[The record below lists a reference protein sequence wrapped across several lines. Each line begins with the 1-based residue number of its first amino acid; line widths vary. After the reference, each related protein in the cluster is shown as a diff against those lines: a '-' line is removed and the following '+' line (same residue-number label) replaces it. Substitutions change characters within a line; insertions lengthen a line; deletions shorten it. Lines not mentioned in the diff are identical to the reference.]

1 MSDEQREQRPDGPQ
15 PEPLRFFG
23 TTWVHHDGGYALR
36 RAGLAAGSLVAAAA
50 GAFVLRVGV
59 QGVAMEQ
66 AGGLVDSMLL
76 VAFAICGMLAFR
88 RTWDG
93 FKRRPEAPRD
103 EATEKSMRSIRA
115 IGFIGVL
122 LAYFVRSFTEAPGEK
137 LLRAEY
143 EQERAGY
150 ERRRAARTRNPA
162 AGKKPAGTAAGKKP
176 AGVAARK
183 RKRR

>member
-36 RAGLAAGSLVAAAA
+36 RVGVAAGSLVAAAA
-50 GAFVLRVGV
+50 GAFVLRLGV

-66 AGGLVDSMLL
+66 AGSLVDIML
-76 VAFAICGMLAFR
+76 VVVFAMCSLLAFR

-93 FKRRPEAPRD
+93 FKRGPGEPRD
-103 EATEKSMRSIRA
+103 EAVEKSMRSIRA

-122 LAYFVRSFTEAPGEK
+122 LAYFARSFAEAPGEK

-143 EQERAGY
+143 DRELAAY

-162 AGKKPAGTAAGKKP
+162 AGKKPAGA
-176 AGVAARK
+176 AARK